1 MSPQER
7 KELDLLVEEMIDV
20 ERENHRA
27 QAHTERWER
36 IRALD
41 DLLKEIASTNLQ
53 NKKPSKAL
61 PPYHETDEWKALV
74 RELILL
80 TSIEAG
86 QALERE
92 WPIWQ
97 RRQHFVYLDSQD
109 QLREGEVNSFDLDNE
124 TIDCT
129 TWPRFDFSGYV
140 NAPGARQASIV
151 SIQQLYDA
159 EKRLEEIREEKE
171 RLDAFAKLEKE
182 RISLPLLADLLTA

>member
-7 KELDLLVEEMIDV
+7 KELDLIVEEMIDT
-20 ERENHRA
+20 ERENPRA
-27 QAHTERWER
+27 EIHTERWAR

-41 DLLKEIASTNLQ
+41 NLLKEIASANLQ

-80 TSIEAG
+80 TSVEAR

-92 WPIWQ
+92 WPIWR
-97 RRQHFVYLDSQD
+97 RRQHFLYLDSQR

-129 TWPRFDFSGYV
+129 TWGRFDFSGYV
-140 NAPGARQASIV
+140 NAPGARQPSIV
-151 SIQQLYDA
+151 SIHQLYDA
-159 EKRLEEIREEKE
+159 EKRLEEIKEEKQ
-171 RLDAFAKLEKE
+171 RLDALAELEKQ
-182 RISLPLLADLLTA
+182 RAALPLLADLLTT